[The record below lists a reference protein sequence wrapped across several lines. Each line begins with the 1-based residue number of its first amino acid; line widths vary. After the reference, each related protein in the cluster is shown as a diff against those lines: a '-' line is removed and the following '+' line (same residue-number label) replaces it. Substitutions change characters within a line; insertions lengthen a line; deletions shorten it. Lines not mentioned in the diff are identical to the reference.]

1 MAVLVAGS
9 ILVAP
14 VFTAFHVDE
23 EEKAPHSMNKDLWT
37 AAFIRQATA
46 DDTRA
51 LVETLT
57 EAADWV
63 ERLDGTTMWVEG
75 ELEEHRVRAEADAGM
90 FVVAEIDGR
99 VVGAI
104 RFQLEDQLFWPD
116 LDGSDSAFVH
126 RLAVR
131 RANAGQG
138 ISRALLQWAV
148 ERARLLGKRYL
159 RLDCDADR
167 PRLRELYE
175 RFGFR
180 LHSYR
185 HVGAYYVSR
194 YELDVRLKPDAT

>member
-1 MAVLVAGS
+1 
-9 ILVAP
+9 
-14 VFTAFHVDE
+14 
-23 EEKAPHSMNKDLWT
+23 MNQDPWT
-37 AAFIRQATA
+37 AASIRQATA

-63 ERLDGTTMWVEG
+63 ERLDRTTMWVEG
-75 ELEEHRVRAEADAGM
+75 ELEEHRVRAEAEAGM
-90 FVVAEIDGR
+90 FVVAEVDGQ

-104 RFQLEDQLFWPD
+104 RFQLEDRLFWPD
-116 LDGSDSAFVH
+116 LDGRDSAFVH

-138 ISRALLQWAV
+138 ISVALLEWAV
-148 ERARLLGKRYL
+148 DRARSLGKRYL

-167 PRLRELYE
+167 ARLRALYE

-185 HVGAYYVSR
+185 QVGAYYVSR
-194 YELDVRLKPDAT
+194 YELQIPQP